1 MPSTLI
7 NRFAQ
12 KLTRR
17 LRRLQADERGAIIIE
32 FAYTLPIFTVLG
44 FTGVEVANLAIVN
57 MRVSQIAM
65 TAADN
70 LSRAKQSVPSALPQ
84 LREVDINDSF
94 LGARI
99 QGGTNIPILTNG
111 RIVVS
116 SLQQNGSGK
125 QTILWQRCKGIK
137 HVDSLYG
144 GQGATQPNTGTTG
157 FQGMGSGSTRIQAE
171 ANSAVIFAEVTYD
184 YVPLVASSILG
195 PRTIRKEAAF
205 YVRDDRDLTQV
216 YNPNPAAT
224 VSNCNVYDATF

>member
-1 MPSTLI
+1 MPSSLI
-7 NRFAQ
+7 SRVA
-12 KLTRR
+12 KITKRSLHR
-17 LRRLQADERGAIIIE
+17 LHADERGAIIVE

-44 FTGVEVANLAIVN
+44 FTGVEVASLAVAN

-84 LREVDINDSF
+84 LREVDVNDAF

-99 QGGTNIPILTNG
+99 QGGANIPILTNG
-111 RIVVS
+111 RIIIS

-125 QTILWQRCKGIK
+125 QTILWQRCKGVK
-137 HVDSLYG
+137 SVTSQYG
-144 GQGATQPNTGTTG
+144 AQGATQPNTGTSG
-157 FQGMGSGSTRIQAE
+157 FQGMGTGSTRVQAE

-184 YVPLVASSILG
+184 YVPTVAPLILG

-205 YVRDDRDLTQV
+205 YVRDDRDLTQI

-224 VSNCNVYDATF
+224 VSACNVYNSTF

>member
-1 MPSTLI
+1 MPNLI
-7 NRFAQ
+7 SHLANGLKLGFQRF
-12 KLTRR
+12 K
-17 LRRLQADERGAIIIE
+17 ADERGAIIVE

-44 FTGVEVANLAIVN
+44 FTGVEVATLAVAN

-65 TAADN
+65 TVADN

-84 LREVDINDSF
+84 LREIDVNDAF

-111 RIVVS
+111 RIIVS

-125 QTILWQRCKGIK
+125 QTILWQRCKGMK
-137 HVDSLYG
+137 NVSSPYG
-144 GQGATQPNTGTTG
+144 AQGATQPNTGTSG
-157 FQGMGSGSTRIQAE
+157 FQGMGTGATRIQAE
-171 ANSAVIFAEVTYD
+171 ASSAVIFAEVTYD
-184 YVPLVASSILG
+184 YVPIVAPLILG

-205 YVRDDRDLTQV
+205 YVRDDRDLTQI

-224 VSNCNVYDATF
+224 VSVCSDYNSTF

>member
-1 MPSTLI
+1 MSSTLI
-7 NRFAQ
+7 NLFA
-12 KLTRR
+12 KTLTRR
-17 LRRLQADERGAIIIE
+17 LRRLQADQRGAIIIE

-44 FTGVEVANLAIVN
+44 FTGVEVANLAIAN

-84 LREVDINDSF
+84 LREVDVNDAF

-111 RIVVS
+111 RIIVS
-116 SLQQNGSGK
+116 SLQRNGSGR
-125 QTILWQRCKGIK
+125 QTILWQRCKGVK
-137 HVDSLYG
+137 VVSSQYG
-144 GQGATQPNTGTTG
+144 AQGATQPASGTSG
-157 FQGMGSGSTRIQAE
+157 FQGMGTGSTRIQAE

-184 YVPLVASSILG
+184 YVPIVAASILG

-205 YVRDDRDLTQV
+205 YVRDDRDLTQI

-224 VSNCNVYDATF
+224 VSACNVYNSTF